1 MIKEQELTEPKAV
14 ESSDFWTR
22 PPVRMAMLDPA
33 EVTADLAEA
42 IAAVAKL
49 PVEDQ
54 NYLAYRLQEE
64 MADEKKWTDSFA
76 NSVDLLDKMAAD
88 ALQEDREGKTR
99 PLEELL

>member
-1 MIKEQELTEPKAV
+1 MIKEQELFEAKAA
-14 ESSDFWTR
+14 EASDFWTR

-42 IAAVAKL
+42 IAAAAKL
-49 PVEDQ
+49 PLEDQ
-54 NYLAYRLQEE
+54 DYLAYRLQEE

-76 NSVDLLDKMAAD
+76 NSVDLLDKMAAE
-88 ALQEDREGKTR
+88 ALQENSEGKTR

>member
-1 MIKEQELTEPKAV
+1 MIKEQEFTEARSAEAP
-14 ESSDFWTR
+14 DFWTR
-22 PPVRMAMLDPA
+22 PPARMAMLDPL

-42 IAAVAKL
+42 IAAAAKL

-76 NSVDLLDKMAAD
+76 NSLNLLDKMAVD
-88 ALQEDREGKTR
+88 ALQEDSEGKTR